1 MSPTLQTR
9 RQRPRP
15 SDVGPVLS
23 VAHLVRM
30 GQWRSA
36 GVALACAGLFMSAAS
51 LYSLHQS
58 MRHALVMAAH
68 SLAFAA
74 EPAIRFRDLEALREL
89 AEQLAER
96 EQLAWVNVVDAQ
108 GQRLLKVERPGQTPF
123 DGLARQ
129 VADLFMPQVVTAA
142 VQGGR
147 AGSGGLGEVQLRSD
161 GRALLDELS
170 LLLLALLGCVAV
182 TALVVLVVSRRL
194 TAVIVQPL
202 RAMVELTRAVRI
214 SRSFERRAQ
223 ATPVQELNA
232 LADDFN
238 ALLVALQRQ
247 QRRVAARHN
256 DLRRSNESLR
266 HASLHDALTGL
277 PNRSHLFAHLAEV
290 FERCQRQGVQA
301 AVLFIDVDRF
311 KQVNDTLGHAVGD
324 ALLVE
329 LAHRLQSAVRE
340 SDFVARHGGDEFLAV
355 LFPVGDEAEVR
366 LCVDRLRRALVQ
378 PLRLDNGQTLPMSVS
393 IGTALFPAQ
402 GRSVDELVR
411 SADAAMY
418 RDKVRS
424 SALQPRGTSPV
435 KPLPPRG
442 PGLMPDPIG
451 DLDDN

>member
-1 MSPTLQTR
+1 MS
-9 RQRPRP
+9 RP
-15 SDVGPVLS
+15 SQTSRHRQQQADTRPVRS
-23 VAHLVRM
+23 VARLVRL

-51 LYSLHQS
+51 LYSLQQYA
-58 MRHALVMAAH
+58 RHALTMAAH
-68 SLAFAA
+68 SLAFAG

-96 EQLAWVNVVDAQ
+96 EQLASVTVLDAR
-108 GQRLLKVERPGQTPF
+108 GQRLLRVERPGQAAF
-123 DGLARQ
+123 DGLARH
-129 VADLFMPQVVTAA
+129 VAELFMPQAVTAPVA
-142 VQGGR
+142 GG
-147 AGSGGLGEVQLRSD
+147 GVGTGDLGEVQLRSD
-161 GRALLDELS
+161 GRVLLGDLS

-182 TALVVLVVSRRL
+182 TSLAVLAVSRHL
-194 TAVIVQPL
+194 TALIVQPL
-202 RAMVELTRAVRI
+202 RAMVELTRAVRT
-214 SRSFERRAQ
+214 SRSFDRRAQ

-238 ALLVALQRQ
+238 ALLVELQRQ

-277 PNRSHLFAHLAEV
+277 PNRSHLFEHLAAV
-290 FERCQRQGVQA
+290 FQRCQRQGGQA

-329 LAHRLQSAVRE
+329 LAQRLQSAVRE

-366 LCVDRLRRALVQ
+366 QCVDRLRAALAR
-378 PLRLDNGQTLPMSVS
+378 PLRLDSGQTLPLSVS
-393 IGTALFPAQ
+393 IGTALFPDQ
-402 GRSVDELVR
+402 GTSVDELVR

-418 RDKVRS
+418 RDKMRS
-424 SALQPRGTSPV
+424 QRLL
-435 KPLPPRG
+435 PLGPPQSE
-442 PGLMPDPIG
+442 PAPL
-451 DLDDN
+451 